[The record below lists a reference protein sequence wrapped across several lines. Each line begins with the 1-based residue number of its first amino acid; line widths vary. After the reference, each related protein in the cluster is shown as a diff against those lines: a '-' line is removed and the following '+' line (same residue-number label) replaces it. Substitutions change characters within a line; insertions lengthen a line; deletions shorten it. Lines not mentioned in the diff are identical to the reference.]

1 MAEAEPQKSPGR
13 LMKTKTADMQKE
25 IQELEKQD
33 ALDPLNQATPRSYR
47 SGRNSPRLSGRK
59 SSTEEELEEE
69 MQAGNQSALAYFFQS
84 RTYEYIMLSVILLN
98 CVSIVMQIEYPS
110 SLDVGE
116 WLIVNLIFFFIYLA
130 EIILKS
136 ITFGFWKYIQ
146 LRWHQFDLFV
156 TVLAAIQ
163 IGAYYALI
171 DRKLVDEY
179 NKYVSGDMVQI
190 LRLARLLRLA
200 RVFPELATLIQ
211 AFVASMKALLWI
223 SVMAIM
229 WFYLC
234 ACAATVFIGRKEWLP
249 TEANPE
255 EPDDIREVRETFSTI
270 PLSMFALFEVMTL
283 EGWCDYVRPLLEARP
298 VIVFAFLIFIF
309 VSAFFML
316 NLVTAVVVDRTL
328 TAQKEAK
335 EEYRED
341 AEFIERE
348 HMDVLY
354 EVMLQLND
362 GEDLVQ
368 RDKFLETIRNEN
380 VTKRLIKLGWNRD
393 FMISI
398 FSLID
403 HDDDGTA
410 SLLRMRKLWIAC
422 HQPLDT
428 QTFVRFQINLAHR
441 MEYTDKVAFTVLDA
455 INKLSGK
462 KLDLNTEDMKVKP
475 SILSTGNTKQHAG

>member
-1 MAEAEPQKSPGR
+1 M
-13 LMKTKTADMQKE
+13 LKTKTADFQKE
-25 IQELEKQD
+25 VEELEKQD
-33 ALDPLNQATPRSYR
+33 QMDSARSPR
-47 SGRNSPRLSGRK
+47 SGRSRSGSASPRSARLSGRM
-59 SSTEEELEEE
+59 SSHDELLEEKMRGE
-69 MQAGNQSALAYFFQS
+69 HKSALAQFFSS
-84 RTYEYIMLSVILLN
+84 RTYEYIMLAVILLN
-98 CVSIVMQIEYPS
+98 CVSIVMQIEYPAY
-110 SLDVGE
+110 LDLGE
-116 WLIVNLIFFFIYLA
+116 WLIVNLIFFLIYLS
-130 EIILKS
+130 EIILK
-136 ITFGFWKYIQ
+136 IMTFGFVEYIQ

-163 IGAYYALI
+163 IASYYTLI
-171 DRKLVDEY
+171 DQKLADEY
-179 NKYVSGDMVQI
+179 RKFVSADMIQI
-190 LRLARLLRLA
+190 LRLFRLLRLA

-211 AFVASMKALLWI
+211 AFISSTQALLWI

-234 ACAATVFIGRKEWLP
+234 ACAATVFIGRREWLP

-255 EPDDIREVRETFSTI
+255 EPEDIRDVRESFSTI

-298 VIVFAFLIFIF
+298 AIVFAFLIFIF
-309 VSAFFML
+309 VSAFFLL

-335 EEYRED
+335 EENRED
-341 AEFIERE
+341 AEFLERE
-348 HMDVLY
+348 HIDVLY
-354 EVMLQLND
+354 EVMLQFND

-368 RDKFLETIRNEN
+368 RDKFLESMRNEI
-380 VTKRLIKLGWNRD
+380 VAERLSKLAWNRD
-393 FMISI
+393 FMLSI

-410 SLLRMRKLWIAC
+410 SLIRMRKLWILT

-462 KLDLNTEDMKVKP
+462 KLDLNTEEMQVKP
-475 SILSTGNTKQHAG
+475 SILSKPETKKPEDTG